1 MKKKPNNN
9 KIKKYCL
16 IMQMS
21 SNYAN
26 PPLKFEIEVYLDSY
40 VCFVANLLSINL
52 NQWNKTKKKPTRRI
66 NPEKKLKLMNWST

>member
-1 MKKKPNNN
+1 
-9 KIKKYCL
+9 
-16 IMQMS
+16 MQMS

-52 NQWNKTKKKPTRRI
+52 NQ
-66 NPEKKLKLMNWST
+66 

>member
-52 NQWNKTKKKPTRRI
+52 NQ
-66 NPEKKLKLMNWST
+66 